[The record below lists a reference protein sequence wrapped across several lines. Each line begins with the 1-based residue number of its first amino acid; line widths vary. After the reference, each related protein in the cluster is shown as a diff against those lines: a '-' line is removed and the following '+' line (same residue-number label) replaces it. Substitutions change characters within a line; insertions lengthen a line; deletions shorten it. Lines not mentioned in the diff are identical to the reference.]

1 MIPLNSHIF
10 DVVELD
16 SNSLTPQL
24 AVVAQVGAAGR
35 YRGDVTAPD
44 GSLKTF
50 ALVVAPSP
58 AEPSVNI
65 DISQAWSG
73 IPTYTVVEN
82 GYVVISVL
90 SGAGGQT
97 IRIYSDKEVLLDNS
111 AFRSGQMLIVRV
123 LRPGKHLITD
133 KTGGGTCN
141 LVVNYPVPGA
151 PPNPGKADLQV
162 NQVDA
167 THTAM
172 DPNNLTVSVTQAIVI
187 HLQDKTHIVTTL
199 LAQTDRIGDRLETR
213 PVCSEVKSSEY

>member
-10 DVVELD
+10 DTVELD

-24 AVVAQVGAAGR
+24 AIVAQVGAAGR
-35 YRGDVTAPD
+35 YRGDVAAPD
-44 GSLKTF
+44 GSSKTF
-50 ALVVAPSP
+50 TLAVVPSP

-65 DISQAWSG
+65 DISQTWSG

-97 IRIYSDKEVLLDNS
+97 IRIYNDKEVLLNNL
-111 AFRSGQMLIVRV
+111 AFRAGQMLIVRV

-133 KTGGGTCN
+133 KTGGGSCN
-141 LVVNYPVPGA
+141 LVVNYPVPKA
-151 PPNPGKADLQV
+151 PLDAGKADLQV
-162 NQVDA
+162 NQIDA
-167 THTAM
+167 THTVM
-172 DPNNLTVSVTQAIVI
+172 DPLNLTLSVAQAVVV

-213 PVCSEVKSSEY
+213 PVCK